1 MIKLQKAKN
10 NFSKGSN
17 KMLQNEVEVKTEK
30 KQENKSKTI
39 KEIFSDY
46 ETKSNIKNA
55 EIKELNLIKKK
66 SILGITIKSEEYIE
80 IKEIWYFEK
89 FLIERFKFS
98 NINIKIEYQEDTQKK
113 SIETEWKNIIC
124 YMAHKYPL
132 AKPLLLMKSDIKII
146 ENKILVKMHIKGADF
161 LRAKNTDKEL
171 ERVLKNLYGIE
182 YQVQLEED
190 IEEKEILEYNKH
202 VKDLEEKAI
211 ENIIH
216 NNKEENYSNINSK
229 NTNNIETQNNQENK
243 EINTESFKDPDYKM
257 PDNLE
262 GYIEESYIPNEINQE
277 YINQEDLNNQE
288 TIKQNYIMGKPT
300 KAKEKKE
307 KIKDITAN
315 DGRITLEGRIIMQE
329 AKETKT
335 GKRNDNI

>member
-1 MIKLQKAKN
+1 
-10 NFSKGSN
+10 
-17 KMLQNEVEVKTEK
+17 MLQNEVEVKTEK
-30 KQENKSKTI
+30 KQEQKNKCI
-39 KEIFSDY
+39 KDIFSDY

-66 SILGITIKSEEYIE
+66 SILEITIKSDEYIE

-89 FLIERFKFS
+89 FLIERFKFT
-98 NINIKIEYQEDTQKK
+98 NINIKIEYQENTRKK

-146 ENKILVKMHIKGADF
+146 ENEILVKMHIKGADF
-161 LRAKNTDKEL
+161 LRAKKTDKEL

-182 YQVQLEED
+182 YKVELEED
-190 IEEKEILEYNKH
+190 IEEKEILEYDKH

-216 NNKEENYSNINSK
+216 NHKEENYSNINSK
-229 NTNNIETQNNQENK
+229 NANTNNIGTPNNQENK
-243 EINTESFKDPDYKM
+243 ETNIESFNDPDYKM

-262 GYIEESYIPNEINQE
+262 GYIEEHQSYIPEETNQDDI
-277 YINQEDLNNQE
+277 YQEDLSNKE
-288 TIKQNYIMGKPT
+288 TIEQNYIMGKPT

-315 DGRITLEGRIIMQE
+315 DGRITLEGRIIAQE
-329 AKETKT
+329 VRETKT
-335 GKRNDNI
+335 GKRNANI